1 MSDKRVQVIDYGV
14 KKSFLNEL
22 VELGFEVEV
31 VPSSTKAEDIINNFK
46 AGKISGVVLSSG
58 AGNPNILTNEIA
70 EIKILIDSNIP
81 MLAVGLG
88 HYLLALASGVKVD
101 KIKSIKYGSHPVR
114 GEKTVEICGI
124 NGDFKISEDIKNIA
138 DVTHIKVFNDSAVA
152 LKYKNKNELSSE
164 FSPVSNSSICQEFAQ
179 MVK

>member
-1 MSDKRVQVIDYGV
+1 
-14 KKSFLNEL
+14 
-22 VELGFEVEV
+22 
-31 VPSSTKAEDIINNFK
+31 
-46 AGKISGVVLSSG
+46 
-58 AGNPNILTNEIA
+58 
-70 EIKILIDSNIP
+70 

-101 KIKSIKYGSHPVR
+101 KIKSIKYGSHPIR

-164 FSPVSNSSICQEFAQ
+164 FSPVSNSSICQEFSQ